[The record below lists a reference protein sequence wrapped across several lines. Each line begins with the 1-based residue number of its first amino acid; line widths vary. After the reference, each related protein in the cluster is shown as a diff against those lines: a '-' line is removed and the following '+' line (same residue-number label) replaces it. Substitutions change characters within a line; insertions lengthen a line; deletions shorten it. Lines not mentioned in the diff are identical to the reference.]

1 MFTVCT
7 HCHTRFRLTAAALTA
22 AQGAVR
28 CGKCHE
34 VFDAYELLEG
44 ADLAPEMPAQM
55 EAGER
60 GQDAEL
66 DVADAP
72 SVEEAHIGD
81 DVALEIGADAA
92 PELDESLEVEDEP
105 ITSAPELKAG
115 RRRARKSAPMDD
127 LFADLMGNTPI
138 EPEPLSMPVDDAET
152 AAPAVEMDAIS
163 EEPVPMSYAHVDAL
177 HPPPKPAPRHPLR
190 AAAWWTGIFLLLMVL
205 VVQWANLDR
214 DLLAQNP
221 VIGTSLQAL
230 YASLGHPIVRPSSAS
245 DWEVSGLNVTSDPD
259 SGGALSITGTLQG
272 RSGLTQPWPVL
283 RVVLTDRFG
292 EPLRARDFKPAE
304 YLASDRMNSIMNP
317 GDAARF
323 RLDVVDPGPDAV
335 GFSLTPCLDAA
346 AGRVCAVPERE

>member
-44 ADLAPEMPAQM
+44 ADLPPEMPVQT
-55 EAGER
+55 EAGEQE
-60 GQDAEL
+60 QDAEL

-72 SVEEAHIGD
+72 SVEEAPIGD

-92 PELDESLEVEDEP
+92 PELDESMEVEDEP

-127 LFADLMGNTPI
+127 LFADLMGDAPVV
-138 EPEPLSMPVDDAET
+138 PEAASMPVEDAEV
-152 AAPAVEMDAIS
+152 AMPAVEIDAIS
-163 EEPVPMSYAHVDAL
+163 EEPAPMSYAHVDAL
-177 HPPPKPAPRHPLR
+177 HLPPKPAPRRPLR
-190 AAAWWTGIFLLLMVL
+190 AAAWWVGIFLLLMVL
-205 VVQWANLDR
+205 VAQWVNLDR

-230 YASLGHPIVRPSSAS
+230 YASLGHPLTKHADAA
-245 DWEVSGLNVTSDPD
+245 DWQVGALNVTSDPD
-259 SGGALSITGTLQG
+259 SGGALSITGA
-272 RSGLTQPWPVL
+272 LTNGAGTVQPWPVL

-304 YLASDRMNSIMNP
+304 YLPAAQLGSPSL
-317 GDAARF
+317 AARF

-346 AGRVCAVPERE
+346 AGRVCAVGQHD